1 MSLNSSFFLFTSIF
15 FGSLSGKFFRVVLLF
30 VFLSTQACSPKKK
43 FCSSKE
49 CQIGAV
55 LIAILS
61 ESASAEW
68 EYENGEE
75 YQGGR
80 EMTSFEFGSMAFRQ
94 FARNAPLSSISQYT
108 VGQTV
113 FEVPWIP
120 GFSAAIPDRDGLG
133 PLFHTNACSACHAAN
148 GRTLEEDGENLT
160 SSLVRLSVGND
171 SSREEPNYG
180 GQFQPNSVQGV
191 AKEGDVSLAY
201 REIVGEFE
209 DGTKYTLRSPLLVF
223 SNLGYGPFSNDTR
236 TSVRVPPQ
244 VIGLGLLET
253 IPEDTILALA
263 DPDDRDG
270 NGISGRPNY
279 VRNLNGIGATLG
291 RFGWKANNTDLT
303 RQSSAAFLGDLGIT
317 SPMFQNENCTDAQVQ
332 CRASRNGGSPEIA
345 HNRIAAISNYLKL
358 IAVPARRK
366 ADNESVLLGKK
377 IFFQAGCKNCHLP
390 KIQTGLNESFPEL
403 SNQTIRPYTDL
414 LLHDMGEGLADNRP
428 DEEANGREWRT
439 PPLWGIGLFEEVNGH
454 TRYLHD
460 GRARNLMEAILWH
473 GGESESSKNYILK
486 LDVRDRA
493 HLVNFL
499 KSL

>member
-1 MSLNSSFFLFTSIF
+1 MSLNSRFVLSTPIF
-15 FGSLSGKFFRVVLLF
+15 FGSLSGKIFRVALF
-30 VFLSTQACSPKKK
+30 LVFLSTQTCAPKEK
-43 FCSSKE
+43 FCSSKN
-49 CQIGAV
+49 CQIGAI

-61 ESASAEW
+61 ESSDMEW
-68 EYENGEE
+68 GYEDGEE
-75 YQGGR
+75 YQGGSA
-80 EMTSFEFGSMAFRQ
+80 MTSFEFGNMAFRQ
-94 FARNAPLSSISQYT
+94 FARNAPLRSISEYT

-133 PLFHTNACSACHAAN
+133 PLFHTNACSACHGAN
-148 GRTLEEDGENLT
+148 GRTLEEDQENLT

-171 SSREEPNYG
+171 SNHEEPSYG

-191 AKEGDVSLAY
+191 LKEGDAILTY
-201 REIVGEFE
+201 REIVGKFE
-209 DGTKYTLRSPLLVF
+209 DGTKYTLRSPLLEL
-223 SNLGYGPFSNDTR
+223 SNLGYGPFANDTR

-263 DPDDRDG
+263 DPDDKDG

-279 VRNLNGIGATLG
+279 VRNLNGIGTTLG
-291 RFGWKANNTDLT
+291 RFGWKANNTDLA

-317 SPMFQNENCTDAQVQ
+317 SPMFQNENCTNVQAQ

-345 HNRIAAISNYLKL
+345 QNKITAITNYLKL

-366 ADNESVLLGKK
+366 ADNTSVLLGKK

-390 KIQTGLNESFPEL
+390 KTQTGLNENFPEL
-403 SNQTIRPYTDL
+403 SFQTIRPYTDL
-414 LLHDMGEGLADNRP
+414 LLHDMGDGLADNRP

-439 PPLWGIGLFEEVNGH
+439 PPLWGIGLFEVVNGH

-460 GRARNLMEAILWH
+460 GRARNLTEAILWH
-473 GGESESSKNYILK
+473 GGEAESSKDYILK
-486 LDVRDRA
+486 LNIRDRT
-493 HLVNFL
+493 HLLNFL